1 MVNIAPKFW
10 GFNDVIVSSNHAIRL
25 MLIIGRSGFFSLSLQ
40 GDNVTWSLEGHYG
53 AL

>member
-25 MLIIGRSGFFSLSLQ
+25 MLVIGRSGFFSLSLQ
-40 GDNVTWSLEGHYG
+40 GDNVTWGLEGD
-53 AL
+53 